1 MASSRMSDE
10 ALLSQCEEAVTRL
23 IELKINFLAI
33 DFDQTIV
40 DVHTHGQWKGSAHE
54 LSTHV
59 RPLFQH
65 LIPAAITA
73 DIKVAVVTF
82 SPQCGQIKDVLEIIF
97 PEFSNGIVVRGRDRT
112 WSYLGAG
119 SKEGKQSHMASAVEE
134 IEAMHTKLDIS
145 RNTTLLI
152 DDDVSNI
159 KVALLDG
166 VRAIWLN
173 PSKSHLLL
181 KDIQMLV

>member
-1 MASSRMSDE
+1 
-10 ALLSQCEEAVTRL
+10 
-23 IELKINFLAI
+23 
-33 DFDQTIV
+33 
-40 DVHTHGQWKGSAHE
+40 
-54 LSTHV
+54 
-59 RPLFQH
+59 
-65 LIPAAITA
+65 
-73 DIKVAVVTF
+73 
-82 SPQCGQIKDVLEIIF
+82 
-97 PEFSNGIVVRGRDRT
+97 
-112 WSYLGAG
+112 
-119 SKEGKQSHMASAVEE
+119 MASAVEE

-173 PSKSHLLL
+173 PSKSHHLL